1 MFQNNLLMGAASI
14 SAGGITV
21 DNSVLYNDDD
31 SPRLTRTPTTVGNRR
46 TSSLSLWYKRC
57 TLGSIQQLFNTG
69 AGDDITFNANDK
81 LTFADSSGVSYN
93 LQTDR
98 TVQSLT
104 TEELLAAGSLNQDSA
119 DSSIGSPCPL
129 VAKESEA
136 IKVQAEN
143 GGDLHV
149 ILSVLEIS

>member
-1 MFQNNLLMGAASI
+1 MANAYTNYK
-14 SAGGITV
+14 
-21 DNSVLYNDDD
+21 SVLTTNELSTLYTVPTATTGIIKSIRVSNVDAQNDCKISIYLVD
-31 SPRLTRTPTTVGNRR
+31 
-46 TSSLSLWYKRC
+46 TSS
-57 TLGSIQQLFNTG
+57 
-69 AGDDITFNANDK
+69 
-81 LTFADSSGVSYN
+81 VSYN

-104 TEELLAAGSLNQDSA
+104 TEELLATGSLNQDSA

-129 VAKESEA
+129 IAKESEV

-149 ILSVLEIS
+149 ILSVMEMS

>member
-1 MFQNNLLMGAASI
+1 MANVYTNYKAVLST
-14 SAGGITV
+14 SALTT
-21 DNSVLYNDDD
+21 LY
-31 SPRLTRTPTTVGNRR
+31 TVGSETTAIIKSIR
-46 TSSLSLWYKRC
+46 LSNVDAQNDCKI
-57 TLGSIQQLFNTG
+57 SIYLV
-69 AGDDITFNANDK
+69 
-81 LTFADSSGVSYN
+81 DSSSVSYN

-98 TVQSLT
+98 AVQSLT
-104 TEELLAAGSLNQDSA
+104 TEELLAAGSLDQDTA

>member
-1 MFQNNLLMGAASI
+1 MANVYTNYKAVLST
-14 SAGGITV
+14 SALTT
-21 DNSVLYNDDD
+21 LY
-31 SPRLTRTPTTVGNRR
+31 TVGSE
-46 TSSLSLWYKRC
+46 TTAIIK
-57 TLGSIQQLFNTG
+57 SIRVSNVDAQ
-69 AGDDITFNANDK
+69 NDCK
-81 LTFADSSGVSYN
+81 ISIYLVDTNSVSYN

-98 TVQSLT
+98 AVQSLT
-104 TEELLAAGSLNQDSA
+104 TEELLAAGSLDQDSA

-129 VAKESEA
+129 VAKESEV

>member
-1 MFQNNLLMGAASI
+1 MANVYTNYKAVLSNSALTTLYTVPSETTAIIKSIRVSNVDAQNDCKISI
-14 SAGGITV
+14 YLV
-21 DNSVLYNDDD
+21 
-31 SPRLTRTPTTVGNRR
+31 
-46 TSSLSLWYKRC
+46 
-57 TLGSIQQLFNTG
+57 
-69 AGDDITFNANDK
+69 
-81 LTFADSSGVSYN
+81 DSSSVSYN

-98 TVQSLT
+98 AVQSLT
-104 TEELLAAGSLNQDSA
+104 TEELLAAGSLDQDTA

>member
-1 MFQNNLLMGAASI
+1 MANVYTNYKTILSNSSLTTLYTVPSETTAIIKSIRVSNVDSQNDCKISI
-14 SAGGITV
+14 YLV
-21 DNSVLYNDDD
+21 D
-31 SPRLTRTPTTVGNRR
+31 
-46 TSSLSLWYKRC
+46 TSS
-57 TLGSIQQLFNTG
+57 
-69 AGDDITFNANDK
+69 
-81 LTFADSSGVSYN
+81 VSYN

-104 TEELLAAGSLNQDSA
+104 TEELLATGSLNQDSA

-129 VAKESEA
+129 IAKESEV

>member
-1 MFQNNLLMGAASI
+1 MANAYTNYKAVLTTNELTTLY
-14 SAGGITV
+14 TV
-21 DNSVLYNDDD
+21 DTATTAIIKSIRVSNIDTENDC
-31 SPRLTRTPTTVGNRR
+31 
-46 TSSLSLWYKRC
+46 KI
-57 TLGSIQQLFNTG
+57 SIYLV
-69 AGDDITFNANDK
+69 
-81 LTFADSSGVSYN
+81 DSSVSYN

-104 TEELLAAGSLNQDSA
+104 TEELLAAGSLDQDTA
-119 DSSIGSPCPL
+119 DSSIGTPCPL
-129 VAKESEA
+129 VAKESEV

>member
-1 MFQNNLLMGAASI
+1 MANVYTNYKTILTTSEL
-14 SAGGITV
+14 TT
-21 DNSVLYNDDD
+21 LY
-31 SPRLTRTPTTVGNRR
+31 TVGSE
-46 TSSLSLWYKRC
+46 TTAIIK
-57 TLGSIQQLFNTG
+57 SIRVSNVDAQ
-69 AGDDITFNANDK
+69 NDCK
-81 LTFADSSGVSYN
+81 ISIYLVDTDSVSYN

-98 TVQSLT
+98 AVQSLT
-104 TEELLAAGSLNQDSA
+104 TEELLAAGSLDQDSA

-129 VAKESEA
+129 VAKESEV

>member
-1 MFQNNLLMGAASI
+1 MANVYTNYK
-14 SAGGITV
+14 TV
-21 DNSVLYNDDD
+21 LTTSELTTLY
-31 SPRLTRTPTTVGNRR
+31 TVGSE
-46 TSSLSLWYKRC
+46 TTAIIK
-57 TLGSIQQLFNTG
+57 SIRVSNVDAQ
-69 AGDDITFNANDK
+69 NDCK
-81 LTFADSSGVSYN
+81 ISIYLVDTDSVSYN

-98 TVQSLT
+98 AVQSLT
-104 TEELLAAGSLNQDSA
+104 TEELLAAGSLDQDSA

-129 VAKESEA
+129 VAKESEV

>member
-1 MFQNNLLMGAASI
+1 MANVYTNYKAVLSNSALTTLYTVPSETTAIIKSIRVSNVDAQNDCKISI
-14 SAGGITV
+14 YLV
-21 DNSVLYNDDD
+21 D
-31 SPRLTRTPTTVGNRR
+31 
-46 TSSLSLWYKRC
+46 TSS
-57 TLGSIQQLFNTG
+57 
-69 AGDDITFNANDK
+69 
-81 LTFADSSGVSYN
+81 VSYN

-104 TEELLAAGSLNQDSA
+104 TEELLAAGSLDQDSA

>member
-1 MFQNNLLMGAASI
+1 MANTYTNYKAVLSTSTLTTLYTVSSETTAIIKSIRVSNIDAQNDCKISI
-14 SAGGITV
+14 YLV
-21 DNSVLYNDDD
+21 
-31 SPRLTRTPTTVGNRR
+31 
-46 TSSLSLWYKRC
+46 
-57 TLGSIQQLFNTG
+57 
-69 AGDDITFNANDK
+69 
-81 LTFADSSGVSYN
+81 DSSGVSYN

-129 VAKESEA
+129 IAKESEA

-149 ILSVLEIS
+149 ILSALEIS